1 MDSMSSSIDYSRQPS
16 SKPAQPPR
24 VSAALIRPLDELLD
38 SSFIIV
44 DKPRGPSSHEV
55 TAWVKKLAG
64 SNKSGH
70 SGTLDPNVSGVLP
83 VALGRATKLLLYLT
97 SKDKKYV
104 CLMRTGKEMTERE
117 MKGVFVRFVG
127 EIIQTPPKMSAVAKR
142 PRRRKVY
149 YIKLLQIRS
158 SDVLFEVHCEAGTYI
173 RVLVSDF
180 ARFTGG
186 AEMLE
191 LRRTSV
197 GSIEEK
203 SSHTLQAISDAMWLA
218 KELHEEE
225 RIRSMLIPADE
236 ALALSNIVLRDSA
249 VEAVCAGAHLFAP
262 GVEKHDVAITRGS
275 LVAMVTIKGE
285 LVGVARAEM
294 SSGEIKERKKGAVAV
309 PVRIMMKR
317 GTYKKQW

>member
-1 MDSMSSSIDYSRQPS
+1 MFSMSSSATRSLS
-16 SKPAQPPR
+16 
-24 VSAALIRPLDELLD
+24 ELLD
-38 SSFIIV
+38 SSFVIV

-55 TAWVKKLAG
+55 TAWVRKIL
-64 SNKSGH
+64 NVPKSGH

-83 VALGRATKLLLYLT
+83 VALGRATKLLPYLT

-104 CLMRTGKEMTERE
+104 CLMRTGKPMTERE
-117 MKGVFVRFVG
+117 IKGVFVRFLG
-127 EIIQTPPKMSAVAKR
+127 EIVQTPPKQSAVAKK
-142 PRRRKVY
+142 PRKRKVY
-149 YIKLLQIRS
+149 YIKPLQIRS

-180 ARFTGG
+180 ARFTSG

-197 GSIEEK
+197 GSIDER
-203 SSHTLQAISDAMWLA
+203 SSHTLQALSDALWLA
-218 KELHEEE
+218 RERHEES

-236 ALALSNIVLRDSA
+236 ALALPKIVLRDAA

-262 GVEKHDVAITRGS
+262 GVEMHDVAITRGS
-275 LVAMVTIKGE
+275 LVALVTLKGE

-294 SSGEIKERKKGAVAV
+294 SSGEMKGMKTGAVAV
-309 PVRIMMKR
+309 PERIFMKR
-317 GTYKKQW
+317 GTYRKNW

>member
-1 MDSMSSSIDYSRQPS
+1 MRKILGVP
-16 SKPAQPPR
+16 
-24 VSAALIRPLDELLD
+24 
-38 SSFIIV
+38 
-44 DKPRGPSSHEV
+44 
-55 TAWVKKLAG
+55 
-64 SNKSGH
+64 KSGH

-83 VALGRATKLLLYLT
+83 VALGRATKLLPYLT

-104 CLMRTGKEMTERE
+104 CLMRTGKPMTERE
-117 MKGVFVRFVG
+117 IKGVFVRFIG
-127 EIIQTPPKMSAVAKR
+127 EIVQTPPKMSAVAKK
-142 PRRRKVY
+142 PRKRKVY
-149 YIKLLQIRS
+149 YIKPLQIRS

-197 GSIEEK
+197 GSIEER
-203 SSHTLQAISDAMWLA
+203 SSHTLQDVSDALWLA
-218 KELHEEE
+218 RERHEES

-236 ALALSNIVLRDSA
+236 ALALPKIVLRDAA

-262 GVEKHDVAITRGS
+262 GVEMHDVAITRGS
-275 LVAMVTIKGE
+275 LVALVTLKGE

-294 SSGEIKERKKGAVAV
+294 SSGEMKERKKGAIGV
-309 PVRIMMKR
+309 PERIFMKR
-317 GTYKKQW
+317 GTYRKNW

>member
-1 MDSMSSSIDYSRQPS
+1 MSSSIQFSPQPIP
-16 SKPAQPPR
+16 KPAIAPR
-24 VSAALIRPLDELLD
+24 VSAALTRPLDELLD

-55 TAWVKKLAG
+55 TPWVKKLAG

-83 VALGRATKLLLYLT
+83 VALGRATKLLSYLT

-104 CLMRTGKEMTERE
+104 CLMRTGKAMTERE
-117 MKGVFVRFVG
+117 IKGIFVRFVG
-127 EIIQTPPKMSAVAKR
+127 EIIQTPPKMSAVAKK

-149 YIKLLQIRS
+149 YIKPLQIRS

-197 GSIEEK
+197 GSIEENG
-203 SSHTLQAISDAMWLA
+203 SHTLQAISDAMWLA
-218 KELHEEE
+218 REKHDES

-236 ALALSNIVLRDSA
+236 ALALPKIVLRDA
-249 VEAVCAGAHLFAP
+249 AIEAVCAGAHLFAP
-262 GVEKHDVAITRGS
+262 GVEKHDVGFTRGS
-275 LVAMVTIKGE
+275 LVALVSLKGE

-294 SSGEIKERKKGAVAV
+294 SSGEMKERKKGAVAV
-309 PVRIMMKR
+309 PERIFMKR
-317 GTYKKQW
+317 GTYQKNW